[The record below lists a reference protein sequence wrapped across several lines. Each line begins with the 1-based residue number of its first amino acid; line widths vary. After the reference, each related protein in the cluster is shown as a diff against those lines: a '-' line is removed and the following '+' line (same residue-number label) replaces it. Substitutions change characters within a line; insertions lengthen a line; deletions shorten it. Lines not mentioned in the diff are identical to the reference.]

1 MYLTA
6 QNILDL
12 ECIFQLCEV
21 YLQPKNLQFALGEK
35 KEAMVLLVVYQDSGP
50 QSFFFGAFFLLCK
63 EKCKVTL

>member
-35 KEAMVLLVVYQDSGP
+35 KEARIDDGSAGSIP
-50 QSFFFGAFFLLCK
+50 R
-63 EKCKVTL
+63 